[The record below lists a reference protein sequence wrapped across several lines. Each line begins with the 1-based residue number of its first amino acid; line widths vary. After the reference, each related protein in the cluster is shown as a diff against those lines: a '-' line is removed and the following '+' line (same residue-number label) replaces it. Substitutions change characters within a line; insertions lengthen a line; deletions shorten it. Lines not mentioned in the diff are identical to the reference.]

1 MREFDGRSKLG
12 TWLTRIAI
20 NSALMILRKKRA
32 SPQIATDSN
41 DKFDADGLRCEISD
55 HVPNPEKRYPQSE
68 EESMLKKAIQRL
80 RPTLPHIVDLHQ
92 LQQPSTRK

>member
-20 NSALMILRKKRA
+20 NSALMILRKKKRA
-32 SPQIATDSN
+32 SPEIATDSN

-55 HVPNPEKRYPQSE
+55 HVPNPEKRYGPE
-68 EESMLKKAIQRL
+68 RRRKHAEESDPA
-80 RPTLPHIVDLHQ
+80 PTTDPPGH
-92 LQQPSTRK
+92 S